1 MPHRPGTTT
10 PTRAAAPTG
19 TTARTRPSAPTR
31 AAALVATVLTAD
43 ALLHLYWTTGATW
56 PAADAGSLSEAV
68 LGTDVPFTPPILLP
82 LVTLLLTAATCVLL
96 QARSPRRHVLLRLG
110 TLAVTAG
117 LTLRMLA
124 GVVWLFTKETDTPFY
139 WLNLALYTPLCA
151 VLAVAALR
159 VARWKDEPRAR

>member
-10 PTRAAAPTG
+10 
-19 TTARTRPSAPTR
+19 PTR

-82 LVTLLLTAATCVLL
+82 LVTLLLAAAACVLL
-96 QARSPRRHVLLRLG
+96 QARTPRRHTLLRLG
-110 TLAVTAG
+110 TWAVAGG

-124 GVVWLFTKETDTPFY
+124 GVFWLFTKETTDAPFY

-151 VLAVAALR
+151 ALAVAALR

>member
-1 MPHRPGTTT
+1 MPHHPGTAA
-10 PTRAAAPTG
+10 PARAALLV
-19 TTARTRPSAPTR
+19 TA
-31 AAALVATVLTAD
+31 VLTAD

-56 PAADAGSLSEAV
+56 PAADDSSLSEAV

-82 LVTLLLTAATCVLL
+82 LVAVLLTGAACVFAHSL
-96 QARSPRRHVLLRLG
+96 RPRHPVLRLA

-117 LTLRMLA
+117 LSLRALA
-124 GVVWLFTKETDTPFY
+124 GIYWLFAKDTGTAFY

-159 VARWKDEPRAR
+159 VARWKDEVRAR